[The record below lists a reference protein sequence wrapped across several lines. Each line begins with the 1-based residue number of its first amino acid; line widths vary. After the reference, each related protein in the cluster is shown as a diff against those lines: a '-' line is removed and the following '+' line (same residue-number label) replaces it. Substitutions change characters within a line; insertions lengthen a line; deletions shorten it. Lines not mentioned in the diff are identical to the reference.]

1 MRFKFLKFK
10 LKSFM
15 ESELPKPELQANP
28 LDQILNGLN
37 AQNNLQEQLNRA
49 NLMDEVVNGDRPL
62 EDVLENEETPVNM
75 FLRNVEQGLRH
86 VGNQPGAENA
96 LAPLLGALR
105 GILQSPDIST
115 MINGLIAMLSRPNP
129 PNTPIP
135 DRPRIINRERLS
147 HVRRRLDFDDE
158 EEPDQKDIA
167 IHHLNHKVHKYRSK
181 ARSENVLWLE
191 MFIQIFWALGII
203 AFVLLCGLAVMGPQP
218 FNAILIIVVI
228 SMCFFLHNLVR
239 RKIQSIEDLN
249 SLRV

>member
-1 MRFKFLKFK
+1 
-10 LKSFM
+10 M

-62 EDVLENEETPVNM
+62 EDVLENEETPDNV
-75 FLRNVEQGLRH
+75 FFRNVEQGLRH
-86 VGNQPGAENA
+86 MGNLPGAENT
-96 LAPLLGALR
+96 LAPLLITMRNLLR
-105 GILQSPDIST
+105 TADVSTVVNTLRDILAQ
-115 MINGLIAMLSRPNP
+115 PNP

-135 DRPRIINRERLS
+135 DRTRVINREELNP
-147 HVRRRLDFDDE
+147 VRRRLDFDDE